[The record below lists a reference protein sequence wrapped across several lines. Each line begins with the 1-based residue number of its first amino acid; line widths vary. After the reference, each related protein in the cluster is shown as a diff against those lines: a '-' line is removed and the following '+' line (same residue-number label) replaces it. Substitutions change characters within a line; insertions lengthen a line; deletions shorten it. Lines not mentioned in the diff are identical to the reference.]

1 MTTSNGPSQRDP
13 RLQNRNVELPRP
25 DPSSKDY
32 MKQMTDKFQI
42 LKQRREVERREAIK
56 NGFLADP
63 DKPTSLA
70 HAITPVGTCTDL
82 CPEFE
87 RVERIVQ
94 NMVER
99 AERVGHGVGVSR
111 RRNCY

>member
-1 MTTSNGPSQRDP
+1 MTFCACFYQQ
-13 RLQNRNVELPRP
+13 LKKNREKER
-25 DPSSKDY
+25 KD
-32 MKQMTDKFQI
+32 
-42 LKQRREVERREAIK
+42 AIR

-70 HAITPVGTCTDL
+70 HAITPVGTCQDM

-94 NMVER
+94 LMVD
-99 AERVGHGVGVSR
+99 
-111 RRNCY
+111 NCEKVDP

>member
-1 MTTSNGPSQRDP
+1 MTSCVRWCQQ
-13 RLQNRNVELPRP
+13 LKKNRERER
-25 DPSSKDY
+25 KD
-32 MKQMTDKFQI
+32 
-42 LKQRREVERREAIK
+42 AIK

-70 HAITPVGTCTDL
+70 NAITTVGTCQDM

-94 NMVER
+94 LMVDGS
-99 AERVGHGVGVSR
+99 ERVSDSQPGAHGQF
-111 RRNCY
+111 

>member
-1 MTTSNGPSQRDP
+1 MTFGLPSCPQ
-13 RLQNRNVELPRP
+13 
-25 DPSSKDY
+25 
-32 MKQMTDKFQI
+32 
-42 LKQRREVERREAIK
+42 LKQSREQERKDAIN

-70 HAITPVGTCTDL
+70 HAITPVGTCQDM

-94 NMVER
+94 LMVDGSEKVWAR
-99 AERVGHGVGVSR
+99 KDNHDVEGYRSDIRVDITIVGIGCHGSL
-111 RRNCY
+111 

>member
-1 MTTSNGPSQRDP
+1 MTLCARFFQQLKKSREQER
-13 RLQNRNVELPRP
+13 
-25 DPSSKDY
+25 KD
-32 MKQMTDKFQI
+32 
-42 LKQRREVERREAIK
+42 AIK

-70 HAITPVGTCTDL
+70 HAITPVGTCQDM

-94 NMVER
+94 LMVDNCEK
-99 AERVGHGVGVSR
+99 VGSSR
-111 RRNCY
+111 RRECWNCR